1 MTSLSRLK
9 KDTDGMNKRE
19 FDKYLRKRMQEL
31 RKANETS
38 LVKAEQEAF
47 EEVVVEVAEKVKA
60 KKAKKND
67 K

>member
-1 MTSLSRLK
+1 MTSLSKLK
-9 KDTDGMNKRE
+9 KETEGMDKRE
-19 FDKYLRKRMQEL
+19 FDKCLRKRTQEL